1 MDNTNR
7 SKHILVVPSAQVM
20 TKHYP
25 LGGIFEFNQAKVL
38 AEAGYKV
45 GVISLNLDSMRF
57 LFSKNDS
64 KAFEIIHGI
73 PVFRSNK
80 KIFSIV
86 RLGRHT
92 KYILKTVESECDKL
106 FEKYVAK
113 YGLPDL
119 IHAHDPNYGAYY
131 AYYANQKHGIPYI
144 VTWHSS
150 NVYEEY
156 NHKISNIELETRILK
171 NATKVI
177 AVSKAVAMA
186 LSTRYGLEDVHVGF
200 NVLEPEFEYCK
211 LPFPI
216 RQRDTFNFIS
226 IGSLDKNKNH
236 ELLINSFS
244 QAFKGENFKLS
255 IGGTGHLL
263 AELNQLV
270 IKLGMQKQVEFLGHL
285 NREQVVKSLTI
296 SDCLVLSSN
305 HETFGVVLIEALS
318 MGIPVIST
326 RCGGAEDI
334 VNDSNGLLVE
344 KIDLAS
350 MVKGMKD
357 MVEMKDSF
365 DSKELR
371 KQTLNS
377 FGSKAFVE
385 DFSLILTRF

>member
-1 MDNTNR
+1 MENTNR
-7 SKHILVVPSAQVM
+7 SKHILVIPSAQVM

-57 LFSKNDS
+57 LFSKNES
-64 KAFEIIHGI
+64 KDFEIIHGL

-86 RLGRHT
+86 RFGRHT
-92 KYILKTVESECDKL
+92 KYLLKTVEAECDKL
-106 FEKYVAK
+106 FKKYVAK
-113 YGLPDL
+113 YGMPDL

-131 AYYANQKHGIPYI
+131 AYYVNQKHGIPYI

-156 NHKISNIELETRILK
+156 NHKISNIELETRVLK

-177 AVSKAVAMA
+177 AVSKAVAKA
-186 LSTRYGLEDVHVGF
+186 LSNRYSLEGVHVGF

-211 LPFPI
+211 FPFPKK
-216 RQRDTFNFIS
+216 QNKTFNFIS

-236 ELLINSFS
+236 ALLISSFS
-244 QAFKGENFKLS
+244 EAFKGENFKLS
-255 IGGTGHLL
+255 IGGTGPLL
-263 AELNQLV
+263 AELKNLV
-270 IKLGMQKQVEFLGHL
+270 IKLGIDEQVEFLGHL
-285 NREQVVKSLTI
+285 NRDQVVQKLRN

-318 MGIPVIST
+318 LGVPVIST

-334 VNDSNGLLVE
+334 VNETNGLLVD
-344 KIDLAS
+344 KKDPDSMIMAMQA
-350 MVKGMKD
+350 MVKGRD
-357 MVEMKDSF
+357 NYSSE
-365 DSKELR
+365 ELR
-371 KQTLNS
+371 NQTINKY
-377 FGSKAFVE
+377 GSAAFVK
-385 DFSLILTRF
+385 DIAGLFPLC

>member
-1 MDNTNR
+1 MESTNK

-64 KAFEIIHGI
+64 KDFEIIHGI

-92 KYILKTVESECDKL
+92 KYILKTVEAECDKL
-106 FEKYVAK
+106 FDRYIAK
-113 YGLPDL
+113 YGMPDL

-131 AYYANQKHGIPYI
+131 AYYANQKYGIPYI

-156 NHKISNIELETRILK
+156 NHKISNIELETRVLK

-177 AVSKAVAMA
+177 AVSKAVAKA
-186 LSTRYGLEDVHVGF
+186 LGTRYGLKDVHVGF

-211 LPFPI
+211 FPFPKK
-216 RQRDTFNFIS
+216 QSDTFNFIS
-226 IGSLDKNKNH
+226 IGSLDNNKNH
-236 ELLINSFS
+236 ALLISSFS
-244 QAFKGENFKLS
+244 EAFKGQNFKLS
-255 IGGTGHLL
+255 IGGTGHLMT
-263 AELNQLV
+263 ELNNLA
-270 IKLGMQKQVEFLGHL
+270 IKLGIQEQVEFLGHL
-285 NREQVVKSLTI
+285 NREQVVNRLSL

-318 MGIPVIST
+318 LGIPVIST

-334 VNDSNGLLVE
+334 VNESNGLLVE
-344 KIDLAS
+344 KMDLAS
-350 MVKGMKD
+350 MVEGMKD
-357 MVEMKDSF
+357 MVKMKDSYN
-365 DSKELR
+365 SEELR
-371 KQTLNS
+371 TQTLIS
-377 FGSKAFVE
+377 FGSKAFVK
-385 DFSLILTRF
+385 DLTSIFPAC

>member
-1 MDNTNR
+1 MENTNR

-57 LFSKNDS
+57 LFSINDS
-64 KAFEIIHGI
+64 KDFEIIHGI

-86 RLGRHT
+86 RLGRHI
-92 KYILKTVESECDKL
+92 KYILKTVEAECDKL
-106 FEKYVAK
+106 FERYVAK
-113 YGLPDL
+113 YGMPDL

-131 AYYANQKHGIPYI
+131 AYYANQKYGIPYI

-156 NHKISNIELETRILK
+156 NHKISNIELETRVLK
-171 NATKVI
+171 NALKVI
-177 AVSKAVAMA
+177 AVSKAVAKA

-211 LPFPI
+211 FSFPI
-216 RQRDTFNFIS
+216 KQKDTFNFIS

-236 ELLINSFS
+236 ELLISSFS
-244 QAFKGENFKLS
+244 QAFKGGNFKLS

-263 AELNQLV
+263 AELNNLV
-270 IKLGMQKQVEFLGHL
+270 IKLGMQEQVEFLGHL
-285 NREQVVKSLTI
+285 NREQVVNSLRI

-334 VNDSNGLLVE
+334 VNQANGLLVD
-344 KIDLAS
+344 KKDPDSMKLAMQA
-350 MVKGMKD
+350 MVKGRD
-357 MVEMKDSF
+357 NYSSE
-365 DSKELR
+365 ELR
-371 KQTLNS
+371 SQTLNRY
-377 FGSKAFVE
+377 GSAAFIK
-385 DFSLILTRF
+385 DIAGLFPLR